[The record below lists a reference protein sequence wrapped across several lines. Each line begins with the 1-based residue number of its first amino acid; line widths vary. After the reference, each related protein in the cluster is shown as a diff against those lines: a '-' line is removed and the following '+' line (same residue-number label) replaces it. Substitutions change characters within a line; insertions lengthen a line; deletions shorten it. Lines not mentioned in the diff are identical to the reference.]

1 MFSAIWQDV
10 YNLRNIA
17 YFETN
22 YINFDDPI
30 YIVNNKI
37 KKIVFENFE
46 IKKNY
51 YIDKINGNYKE
62 YIFNLLKLKKN
73 KFNTNETEIYTSNYI
88 SLEKLNEIKTEYI
101 SIKND
106 YM

>member
-37 KKIVFENFE
+37 KKNVFE
-46 IKKNY
+46 
-51 YIDKINGNYKE
+51 
-62 YIFNLLKLKKN
+62 
-73 KFNTNETEIYTSNYI
+73 NETEIYTSNYI